1 MQATKLELPRNSLF
15 AIPLP
20 GGARTPAPNGR
31 ILSTGGK
38 GTGMIWDRI
47 ERNWQHYK
55 GNAKRHWAKLSDEQ
69 LELVAGNR
77 DQLAGK
83 IQEVYGVSK
92 EIAEKQLESWQ
103 RAQKENSPFK

>member
-1 MQATKLELPRNSLF
+1 MN
-15 AIPLP
+15 
-20 GGARTPAPNGR
+20 
-31 ILSTGGK
+31 
-38 GTGMIWDRI
+38 WDRI

-55 GNAKRHWAKLSDEQ
+55 GNAKRHWVKLSDEQ
-69 LELVAGNR
+69 LDLVAGNR

-92 EIAEKQLESWQ
+92 EIAEKQLANWQ

>member
-1 MQATKLELPRNSLF
+1 LN
-15 AIPLP
+15 
-20 GGARTPAPNGR
+20 
-31 ILSTGGK
+31 
-38 GTGMIWDRI
+38 WDRI

-55 GNAKRHWAKLSDEQ
+55 GNAKRHWVKLSDEQ
-69 LELVAGNR
+69 LDLVAGNR

-92 EIAEKQLESWQ
+92 EIAEKQLANWQ